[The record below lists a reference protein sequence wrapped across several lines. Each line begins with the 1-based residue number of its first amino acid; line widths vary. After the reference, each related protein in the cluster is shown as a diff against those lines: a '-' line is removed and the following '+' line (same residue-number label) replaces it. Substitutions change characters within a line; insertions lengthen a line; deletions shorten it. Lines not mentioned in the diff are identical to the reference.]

1 MPSRIYAFIAIT
13 LASALFTFTVTQ
25 RYYAEKI
32 ERIYAESEAKA
43 KADDLQNLQKQRATE
58 QLQLN
63 VLNSIESEALTEH
76 EEINSKFSTFT
87 FSADPYSLQHSNRN
101 GDSAPALPD
110 TTTASSKISESCDCG
125 RLRQTYNNLKQQCGL
140 IAKERDEIAVDRNEL
155 IRLYNQVRA
164 TYGNETENR
173 VQEGER
179 AAAIRQERQ
188 NP

>member
-25 RYYAEKI
+25 RYYVEKI
-32 ERIYAESEAKA
+32 ERIYAEAEAKA
-43 KADDLQNLQKQRATE
+43 KADDIQNLQKQQATE

-63 VLNSIESEALTEH
+63 VLNSIEGETLTEH
-76 EEINSKFSTFT
+76 EAINSKFSAFT
-87 FSADPYSLQHSNRN
+87 FSADSYSLQHQNRN
-101 GDSAPALPD
+101 GDSASALSGTSPA
-110 TTTASSKISESCDCG
+110 ASKISESCDCG
-125 RLRQTYNNLKQQCGL
+125 RLRQAYNLLKRTCGVL
-140 IAKERDEIAVDRNEL
+140 AKERDEIAVDRNEL

-179 AAAIRQERQ
+179 AAALRSKR
-188 NP
+188 

>member
-1 MPSRIYAFIAIT
+1 MLSRIYAVIAIAV
-13 LASALFTFTVTQ
+13 ASALFTFTVTQ
-25 RYYAEKI
+25 RYYVEKI
-32 ERIYAESEAKA
+32 ERIYAETDAKA
-43 KADDLQNLQKQRATE
+43 KSDDLQNLQKQRATE

-101 GDSAPALPD
+101 SDSAPALSG
-110 TTTASSKISESCDCG
+110 TSTASGKTSESCDCG
-125 RLRQTYNNLKQQCGL
+125 RLGQAYNRLKRNCGI

-164 TYGNETENR
+164 TYGNEAENR
-173 VQEGER
+173 VQEGE
-179 AAAIRQERQ
+179 
-188 NP
+188 

>member
-13 LASALFTFTVTQ
+13 LASALFTFTATQ
-25 RYYAEKI
+25 RYYVEKI
-32 ERIYAESEAKA
+32 ERIYAEAEAQA

-63 VLNSIESEALTEH
+63 VLNSIEDEALTEH
-76 EEINSKFSTFT
+76 DKITFKFNAFASN
-87 FSADPYSLQHSNRN
+87 ADSYGLQHQNSNSD
-101 GDSAPALPD
+101 GAPALSD
-110 TTTASSKISESCDCG
+110 TPTASSKTSKSCDCG
-125 RLRQTYNNLKQQCGL
+125 RLRQTYNNLKRTCGV

-173 VQEGER
+173 VQEGK
-179 AAAIRQERQ
+179 
-188 NP
+188 

>member
-25 RYYAEKI
+25 RYYVEKI
-32 ERIYAESEAKA
+32 ERIYAEAEAKA

-63 VLNSIESEALTEH
+63 VLNSIEDEALTEH

-87 FSADPYSLQHSNRN
+87 FSADSYSLQQQDHTSDNATALS
-101 GDSAPALPD
+101 GATPAASQ
-110 TTTASSKISESCDCG
+110 TAAACDCG
-125 RLRQTYNNLKQQCGL
+125 RLRQTYNNLKRTCGIL
-140 IAKERDEIAVDRNEL
+140 AKERDELAVDKNEL
-155 IRLYNQVRA
+155 VKLYNQVRA
-164 TYGNETENR
+164 QYGTQDNL
-173 VQEGER
+173 QKDSG

>member
-1 MPSRIYAFIAIT
+1 MLSRIYAVIAIVV
-13 LASALFTFTVTQ
+13 ASALFTFTVTQ
-25 RYYAEKI
+25 RYYVEKI
-32 ERIYAESEAKA
+32 ERIYAETESKA
-43 KADDLQNLQKQRATE
+43 KADDLQNLQRQRATE

-87 FSADPYSLQHSNRN
+87 FSADSYSLQHQNRN
-101 GDSAPALPD
+101 SDSAPALPN
-110 TTTASSKISESCDCG
+110 TSTASGKTSESCDCG
-125 RLRQTYNNLKQQCGL
+125 RLRQTYSRLKRNCGI

-173 VQEGER
+173 VQEGK
-179 AAAIRQERQ
+179 
-188 NP
+188 

>member
-1 MPSRIYAFIAIT
+1 MSIRIYAFVAVT
-13 LASALFTFTVTQ
+13 LASALFTFTATQ
-25 RYYAEKI
+25 RYYVEKI
-32 ERIYAESEAKA
+32 ERIYAEAEAKA

-76 EEINSKFSTFT
+76 DKITFKFNAFATN
-87 FSADPYSLQHSNRN
+87 ADTYSLWHQN
-101 GDSAPALPD
+101 GNSDGAPALSD
-110 TTTASSKISESCDCG
+110 TSTASGKTSKSCDCG
-125 RLRQTYNNLKQQCGL
+125 RLRQTYNNLKRTCGVL
-140 IAKERDEIAVDRNEL
+140 AKERDEIAVDRNEL

-179 AAAIRQERQ
+179 AAALRSKR
-188 NP
+188 

>member
-1 MPSRIYAFIAIT
+1 MLSRIYAFIA
-13 LASALFTFTVTQ
+13 LAAASALFTFTVTQ
-25 RYYAEKI
+25 RYYVEKI
-32 ERIYAESEAKA
+32 ERIYAEYEAKS

-63 VLNSIESEALTEH
+63 VLNSIEDEALTEH

-87 FSADPYSLQHSNRN
+87 FSADSYSLQHSNCN
-101 GDSAPALPD
+101 SDSAPTLSD
-110 TTTASSKISESCDCG
+110 TSTASSKTSESCDCG
-125 RLRQTYNNLKQQCGL
+125 RLRQTYSRLKRNCGI

-155 IRLYNQVRA
+155 VRLYNQVRA

-179 AAAIRQERQ
+179 AATLRSKR
-188 NP
+188 